1 MIDTLLLFSSV
12 RVLRRH
18 GHSVVVF
25 VPRTNRCKNLTHS
38 LPSHSASSFS
48 TRPVPHRRLRFSN
61 TTTTPCKR
69 IKTSIDCSF
78 SYFIHGGVSMPV
90 RNGAVFV
97 PRSTAPTIRVRKEA
111 RDQFASAS
119 STHSEESQQPERAP
133 FCISQAPPNPRWA
146 PKSPVGRPP
155 SVVDRTKTV
164 AGESSVLPLIV
175 ILFCLRKGTQTS
187 SHFRSTAFYETI
199 APRVVELV
207 YNYIIA
213 ACR

>member
-1 MIDTLLLFSSV
+1 MSAF
-12 RVLRRH
+12 
-18 GHSVVVF
+18 SVVTVIQ
-25 VPRTNRCKNLTHS
+25 S
-38 LPSHSASSFS
+38 SSSFRVQTGVKIS
-48 TRPVPHRRLRFSN
+48 PIHFLHILLPRSRPVPHRRLRFSN

-155 SVVDRTKTV
+155 SVVDRRKTV

-175 ILFCLRKGTQTS
+175 NFFLPSEGHTDFLSLPIDGFLRNDRS
-187 SHFRSTAFYETI
+187 SGRRT
-199 APRVVELV
+199 RL
-207 YNYIIA
+207 
-213 ACR
+213 